1 MDEYLVKNSEGIN
14 YFSCNGQK
22 SCLELLKAGK
32 YS

>member
-1 MDEYLVKNSEGIN
+1 MDEYLVKNSGGVN

-22 SCLELLKAGK
+22 SSLELHKVGK